1 MKEIETFILFNF
13 GPNYK
18 QIDLSQIML
27 KFKLVLELNTV
38 QKRES
43 FVLEN
48 KIKVTS
54 GLQDDRNTMK
64 LEINGQEIIYIL
76 ISAAFLMENL
86 FYSSI

>member
-64 LEINGQEIIYIL
+64 LEINGQEIYL
-76 ISAAFLMENL
+76 SAHESERTTFNKWL
-86 FYSSI
+86 S